1 VDEVTTG
8 VLEAESRAV
17 LESLP
22 VLSFL
27 SGEERALVLDGF
39 SPAAYGFGDVVVREG
54 EKADAF
60 FVLVSGRARVVK
72 AGDDGDEVSLAVL
85 GPGSS
90 FGEIGLLDPNAL
102 RTATVR
108 ASGAVSV
115 LRLDKP
121 VFDALLETHPAIRTS
136 FELHTR
142 YRSLNTFFRLHT
154 PFARLPVPALAGLL
168 HQFVPTTVGRGE
180 LAFRQGDPPGPLY
193 AVEEGRLRV
202 FVETDGAREY
212 VRYLR
217 KGDIFGEVSVFRGTP
232 RTASVEAVSDCRL
245 LALAPEA
252 FQKVA
257 AENPRLRAEVEEHIQ
272 QYDYR
277 KVSRVPLD
285 FAEELLPARAT
296 EVRRVGPEQ
305 VDPKAG
311 PSIGADRPAPPAPA
325 DAVFVRKGRR
335 FRRFPLVRQVDEM
348 DCGAACLAMVCRH
361 YGRDVGRARIR
372 ELLFTSTDGTSLRGL
387 CRGAEALGL
396 AARSV
401 KTSVRNV
408 DELPLPAVIHW
419 GGNHW
424 VVLYDVDA
432 SGARLADPAVGLR
445 RVTRDELEAGWTG
458 YAAVVG
464 YTPAFERAPGRR
476 SSVAGLA
483 ALFRPH
489 ARSLAQAVALAV
501 VVGALSTA
509 VPVFT
514 QVVVDRV
521 LVDQDVSRLR
531 LLALSLLAVLSF
543 GTLAMALQKYL
554 LASVAVRVDAAA
566 LDVVAQRLLS
576 LPMSYFGAR
585 RTADIE
591 RRLQGL
597 RQVREVATQRG
608 TAALSSAAQLLST
621 VVVMAAYSPF
631 VFGVFLLTSPLYLL
645 LMAASSRWLKPA
657 LDALEEAHGAYA
669 ATQVDA
675 IRGIETVKALG
686 AERSLRRLLLA
697 QLHGLSRR
705 QFRADFARMA
715 CEGAAQAVAILS
727 TIVLLWAGAS
737 EVLDGA
743 LTVGGLLAVV
753 SLGALS
759 SAPIAAL
766 LGLWEGSQ
774 QGKVLLERLDDV
786 FQLEPEQGDDRS
798 ALRPVRSLE
807 GRVRFQGVGF
817 RYGGPESPAI
827 LEGISFEV
835 LPGQTVAIAGRSGSG
850 KSTLVKCL
858 AGLLEPTEGS
868 ILHDGVDMRT
878 LDVRDLRR
886 QVGFVLQESYVF
898 DDTIARNIAFGEDE
912 PDMDRVLWAAR
923 VANAHEFVD
932 RLPLGYETRVGEAG
946 IALSGGQ
953 RQRLAIARAIYREPP
968 VLVLDEATA
977 ALDVESERV
986 VRQNLD
992 RLLEGR
998 TAFVIAHQLGAIRDA
1013 DLILVLEKG
1022 RLVERGTHD
1031 DLMARQG
1038 LYFYLC
1044 SQQLGL

>member
-1 VDEVTTG
+1 MTADG
-8 VLEAESRAV
+8 LEAESRAV
-17 LESLP
+17 LENLP

-27 SGEERALVLDGF
+27 PDEARALVAGSF
-39 SPAAYGFGDVVVREG
+39 SQASYAFGDVVVREG

-72 AGDDGDEVSLAVL
+72 AGDGGDEVSLALL
-85 GPGSS
+85 GPGAS

-108 ASGAVSV
+108 ASSAVSV

-154 PFARLPVPALAGLL
+154 PFARLPVPALADLL
-168 HQFVPTTVGRGE
+168 HQFAAVAVAKGE
-180 LAFRQGDPPGPLY
+180 LVFRQGEPAGPLY

-202 FVETDGAREY
+202 FVEAGGAREY

-257 AENPRLRAEVEEHIQ
+257 AENPRFRAEVEEHIQ

-285 FAEELLPARAT
+285 FADELLPAQAT

-305 VDPKAG
+305 VDAEAG
-311 PSIGADRPAPPAPA
+311 PSLGEDRNVPPAPA
-325 DAVFVRKGRR
+325 DGAFARKGGRI
-335 FRRFPLVRQVDEM
+335 RRFPLVRQVDEM

-361 YGRDVGRARIR
+361 FGRDVARARIR
-372 ELLFTSTDGTSLRGL
+372 ELLFTATDGTSLRGL

-401 KTSVRNV
+401 KVSVRNV

-445 RVTRDELEAGWTG
+445 RVPREELEEGWTG
-458 YAAVVG
+458 YAALVG
-464 YTPAFERAPGRR
+464 YTPAFERAPGGR
-476 SSVAGLA
+476 SSAAGLA

-489 ARSLAQAVALAV
+489 ARSLGQAIALAV

-521 LVDQDVSRLR
+521 LVEQDVGLLR
-531 LLALSLLAVLSF
+531 LLTLSLLAVLSV
-543 GTLAMALQKYL
+543 GTAAMVLQRYL
-554 LASVAVRVDAAA
+554 LSSVAVRVDDDA
-566 LDVVAQRLLS
+566 LDVVARRLLS
-576 LPMSYFGAR
+576 LPMSYFGSR

-591 RRLQGL
+591 RRLQGM
-597 RQVREVATQRG
+597 RQVRELVIQRG
-608 TAALSSAAQLLST
+608 TAGLTSAAQLLST
-621 VVVMAAYSPF
+621 VVVMAVYSPF
-631 VFGVFLLTSPLYLL
+631 VCGVFLLTSPLYLL
-645 LMAASSRWLKPA
+645 LVAASSRWLKPT
-657 LDALEEAHGAYA
+657 LDELEEAFGGYA
-669 ATQVDA
+669 ASQVDA

-686 AERSLRRLLLA
+686 AERSLRRLMLA
-697 QLHGLSRR
+697 QLRGLSRR
-705 QFRADFARMA
+705 QFRADFTRMA
-715 CEGAAQAVAILS
+715 TEGAVQAVAILS
-727 TIVLLWAGAS
+727 TVVLLWAGAS

-743 LTVGGLLAVV
+743 LTVGGLLALV

-759 SAPIAAL
+759 SAPIAGL
-766 LGLWEGSQ
+766 LGLWEGAQ

-786 FQLEPEQGDDRS
+786 FQLEPEQGGDDRS
-798 ALRPVRSLE
+798 GLLPVRSLE

-827 LEGISFEV
+827 LDGISFEA
-835 LPGQTVAIAGRSGSG
+835 LPGQTVAIVGRSGSG

-878 LDVRDLRR
+878 LDYRDLRR
-886 QVGFVLQESYVF
+886 QVGFVLQESYLF

-923 VANAHEFVD
+923 VSNAHEFVD

-953 RQRLAIARAIYREPP
+953 RQRLAIARAIYRQPP
-968 VLVLDEATA
+968 VVVLDEATA
-977 ALDVESERV
+977 ALDAESERV
-986 VRQNLD
+986 VTQNLD